1 VSIEGTRLDEFALS
15 AASVIQQLFQLS
27 NNF

>member
-15 AASVIQQLFQLS
+15 AASVIQQLLRLLIS
-27 NNF
+27 